1 MEKILVNETNLHQNL
16 LLSKQLFISIK
27 EDLNKKKSGIEER
40 INTFERE
47 YNSNKKDLEGYRDK
61 NEKII
66 ENLISIEISIKNEI
80 INKRKEENKI
90 KIEIPALNVS
100 SLISDKILKTID
112 RSFQAIINIEKISKE
127 EIESIYIIINVEA
140 KTSLDLLFVM
150 DITGSMQPYIEEA
163 KENLINIINRIIN
176 QCPGID
182 INLGF
187 IGYRDIE
194 EVITGDYIDIDFTK
208 NYEYLQNC
216 IKNSTAYGGADTPE
230 DVAWA
235 FEMAITKS
243 WKNNA
248 KFIVFVADAPCH
260 GIKCHNSD
268 LDESY
273 PDGIP
278 GREDIEEI
286 VKDIAEA
293 NISLFCMQITD
304 LTKKMFELFKNIYK
318 EYNYTEFYLIN
329 MNSEKDFTDMVV
341 DSAIKVYISQRNI
354 DF

>member
-1 MEKILVNETNLHQNL
+1 M
-16 LLSKQLFISIK
+16 
-27 EDLNKKKSGIEER
+27 NKKKSGIEER

-47 YNSNKKDLEGYRDK
+47 YNSNKKD
-61 NEKII
+61 I
-66 ENLISIEISIKNEI
+66 ENLISIGISIKNEI

-90 KIEIPALNVS
+90 KIEIPDLNAS
-100 SLISDKILKTID
+100 SLISDKIWKTID

-140 KTSLDLLFVM
+140 KTSLDLLFAM

-235 FEMAITKS
+235 FEMAITKN

-260 GIKCHNSD
+260 GIKCHSSD

-341 DSAIKVYISQRNI
+341 DSAIKVYTSQRNI